1 MSSKPRQPPSRLLTL
16 ERTIARLTLHS
27 EQLETLSGKYW
38 RARRAIYL
46 TGSLL
51 TLLTWYLAG
60 GTTALILAL
69 VFVVLFAGVA
79 TYHNRVR
86 DSITRH
92 GLMLE
97 IKNVQVARINL
108 DWDRL
113 PLADQ
118 SPRETDH
125 PFETDLDLTGDRS
138 LHRLLDT
145 AATTEGSRKLRAWL
159 LNNEPDASIIKERQL
174 LVSELRKLS
183 LFRDKLH
190 LYAVLVSSD
199 SALRD
204 RKGYRVD
211 RWDSRALVSWVEH
224 AIPADSL
231 RPTVIVLSL
240 LAAAHITLFILGAL
254 NLLPFIW
261 PFSFLLYIGAMI
273 IKQGRI
279 ATAWGEVQDLE
290 KALRRFGA
298 VFKYL
303 ESRRCSG
310 LSQLQKLCAPFLD
323 PRKRPSA
330 ELSRI
335 ERIAGALGL
344 RTNAL
349 LWLIVHA
356 FVPWDFFFTFRLEQL
371 KKEISQELPR
381 WLNTWYELEA
391 LNSLANLAWLNPHYT
406 FPEIVSAQHLF
417 AARRLGHPLL
427 KPDHKVCNDVC
438 LDDPTHVVLLTGSN
452 MAGKSTFLRTI
463 GLNLRLAYAGSAVNA
478 DSLQLSL
485 FKLFT
490 CINVSDSV
498 QDGLSYF
505 YAEVKRLKQLLSAV
519 EAGDELPI
527 LFMIDEIFRGTNNRE
542 RHIGSGAFIRAL
554 SRRRNAVGL
563 IATHDLELTRLA
575 DEIPGLANLHFCEEV
590 TDGRM
595 VFDYLLRSGPCPTT
609 NALKI
614 MRIEGLPV
622 GEG

>member
-1 MSSKPRQPPSRLLTL
+1 M
-16 ERTIARLTLHS
+16 IF
-27 EQLETLSGKYW
+27 
-38 RARRAIYL
+38 L
-46 TGSLL
+46 TGSVLA
-51 TLLTWYLAG
+51 LLTWHFAR
-60 GTTALILAL
+60 GTVALILAL
-69 VFVVLFAGVA
+69 VFVALFAGLA
-79 TYHNRVR
+79 IYHNRVR
-86 DSITRH
+86 ESITRH
-92 GLMLE
+92 GLMLG

-108 DWDRL
+108 DWEHL
-113 PLADQ
+113 PPADQ
-118 SPRETDH
+118 SLRDPEH

-145 AATTEGSRKLRAWL
+145 AATTEGSRTLRSWL
-159 LNNEPDASIIKERQL
+159 LNNEPEASVIKERQL
-174 LVSELRKLS
+174 LVSELQRLS

-190 LYAVLVSSD
+190 LYALLVSTD
-199 SALRD
+199 PLLRD
-204 RKGYRVD
+204 PKMA
-211 RWDSRALVSWVEH
+211 RWDSRTLVSWVEH
-224 AIPADSL
+224 AIPSDSL
-231 RPTVIVLSL
+231 RPTVVLLSL
-240 LAAAHITLFILGAL
+240 LAAVHITLFILGAL
-254 NLLPFIW
+254 NLLPFLW

-273 IKQGRI
+273 FKQGRI
-279 ATAWGEVQDLE
+279 ATAWGEVQELE

-303 ESRRCSG
+303 ESRGCSG
-310 LSQLQKLCAPFLD
+310 LPQLQKLCAPFLD

-335 ERIAGALGL
+335 ERIAAALGL

-381 WLNTWYELEA
+381 WLDVWYELEA
-391 LNSLANLAWLNPHYT
+391 LNSLANFAWLNSHYT
-406 FPEIVSAQHLF
+406 FPEIVSGQHLF
-417 AARRLGHPLL
+417 AARGLGHPLL
-427 KPDHKVCNDVC
+427 KPDHKVCNDFR
-438 LDDPTHVVLLTGSN
+438 LDDEQQVVLLTGSN
-452 MAGKSTFLRTI
+452 MAGKSTFLRSV
-463 GLNLRLAYAGSAVNA
+463 GLNLRLAYSGSPVNA

-519 EAGDELPI
+519 EGDHQLPI

-563 IATHDLELTRLA
+563 IATHDLELTKLA
-575 DEIPGLANLHFCEEV
+575 DEIRGIANYHFCEEIS
-590 TDGRM
+590 DGRM

-614 MRIEGLPV
+614 MEIEGLPV
-622 GEG
+622 EG